1 MRFALIFSLLIA
13 IVAVVFALYNPAPT
27 QIHIGPDY
35 VLTSPLALVIIV
47 TLLSGVL
54 VGALFSVPGRVRAS
68 SRIRK
73 LEKRIAELETTPRE
87 SVVVERDVVERPA
100 GSPRA
105 IPSGG
110 AAETER
116 LAAET
121 RQMAEDAQRRAAEA
135 ERHANEAARGAGDD
149 RV

>member
-13 IVAVVFALYNPAPT
+13 ILAVVFALYNPDPT
-27 QIHIGPDY
+27 DIHIGPNY

-47 TLLSGVL
+47 TLLAGVV
-54 VGALFSVPGRVRAS
+54 VGALFSVPNRLRS
-68 SRIRK
+68 RSRIKK
-73 LEKRIAELETTPRE
+73 LEKRIAELETAPHDTVHE
-87 SVVVERDVVERPA
+87 TVVVEKDRPTSPAPVEPGA
-100 GSPRA
+100 SA
-105 IPSGG
+105 SG

-135 ERHANEAARGAGDD
+135 ERRADES
-149 RV
+149 